1 MKAQRL
7 SKLTAALLFL
17 QMSVSFGQAPD
28 LGAAAGFALFSSAG
42 AFGNI
47 GFSHMTGDVG
57 NFVGAFTGFPPGTV
71 VGNIHVADPTSAL
84 AASDLNTAYISLS
97 GVGCDS
103 ALAPTL
109 GNGQVLVPGVYCI
122 GTAATLTGDLVLDA
136 QSDPAAVFIIKI
148 DGAFATGFASR
159 VRLSNSATLCNVYWQ
174 VTGAV
179 DIGVGSLFQ
188 GSILGN
194 GRISLLGGSTLL
206 GRGLTRAGAIY
217 VQDDS
222 VVVCT
227 QADGG
232 LPISLLSFQA
242 VQSALDSSINL
253 IWRTASEQN
262 SSHFQVERSSDGIQ
276 FSPIGMCA
284 AAGSSSILIAYSF
297 KDENPIPKT
306 NYYRL
311 LQVDMDGTSEY
322 SAVVA
327 ALNVQVLPSVGIYP
341 NPFSSNIHIRVDQAI
356 VESNCWLEIFNAQG
370 IKVLSL
376 CLQSQA
382 STLETGMLASGLYY
396 YKVSSSNTLIADGW
410 LANQP

>member
-1 MKAQRL
+1 M
-7 SKLTAALLFL
+7 
-17 QMSVSFGQAPD
+17 D
-28 LGAAAGFALFSSAG
+28 
-42 AFGNI
+42 
-47 GFSHMTGDVG
+47 
-57 NFVGAFTGFPPGTV
+57 
-71 VGNIHVADPTSAL
+71 
-84 AASDLNTAYISLS
+84 TAYTFLS

-103 ALAPTL
+103 AIAPTL

-122 GTAATLTGDLVLDA
+122 GTAATLNGDLTLDA
-136 QSDPAAVFIIKI
+136 QGDPAAIFIFKI
-148 DGAFATGFASR
+148 DGAFATAPGSQ
-159 VRLSNSATLCNVYWQ
+159 VLLSNSATLCNVYWHI
-174 VTGAV
+174 TGAV

-194 GRISLLGGSTLL
+194 GRISLLGGSILL
-206 GRGLTRAGAIY
+206 GRGLTRAGAIN

-227 QADGG
+227 QVGGG

-242 VQSALDSSINL
+242 VQSALDPSINL
-253 IWRTASEQN
+253 FWKTASEQN

-276 FSPIGMCA
+276 FGPIGMCA
-284 AAGSSSILIAYSF
+284 AAGNSSILIAYSF
-297 KDENPIPKT
+297 KDENPNPEM

-322 SAVVA
+322 STVVT
-327 ALNVQVLPSVGIYP
+327 VLYSQDWTSVGIYP
-341 NPFSSNIHIRVDQAI
+341 NPFSSRIHIRVGQAM

-376 CLQSQA
+376 RLQSQA
-382 STLETGMLASGLYY
+382 STLETDMLASGLYY